1 MELSSYWP
9 ETHQPTRLEAEFELS
24 KGATSKG
31 GSRQRRGF
39 WCRRPTAGRPRFQPS
54 RPALSLP
61 HQAPKRAHREPRHP
75 TASKPKRAPALDGL
89 ENTIRQKRP
98 LETPGRTFLSP
109 AQVPSR
115 GLSPSTLPP
124 MRIVRNL
131 ARQDKRGNVSRASA
145 DVRLL
150 MGSHD
155 EFTKPSTNT
164 VPVDGTRQPKNTKI
178 GMGGREVA
186 HSVTNILEGHAPM
199 SRPDSNHCD
208 RIDHGAR
215 RATNL

>member
-1 MELSSYWP
+1 M
-9 ETHQPTRLEAEFELS
+9 
-24 KGATSKG
+24 
-31 GSRQRRGF
+31 
-39 WCRRPTAGRPRFQPS
+39 RPTAGRLRFQPS

-89 ENTIRQKRP
+89 DNTIRQKRP
-98 LETPGRTFLSP
+98 LETPGRAFLSP

-124 MRIVRNL
+124 MPIVRNL

-145 DVRLL
+145 GARLL

-155 EFTKPSTNT
+155 DSRVHKTNR
-164 VPVDGTRQPKNTKI
+164 PKLSRSMGRDGPKTRKTEWAVERPPIPLQTF
-178 GMGGREVA
+178 GRV
-186 HSVTNILEGHAPM
+186 
-199 SRPDSNHCD
+199 
-208 RIDHGAR
+208 AR
-215 RATNL
+215 R